1 MVDDFNKKPP
11 SNRQAEA
18 TQKKRI
24 PVYILILVGIFLLA
38 LLFYMFS
45 DMNPDASDAPAGHP
59 NPNVQPATPNNSTP
73 VGEPTEATATMSD
86 GTDATAT
93 VGDGTEATATAT
105 DGQATQ

>member
-11 SNRQAEA
+11 LNHQADV

-45 DMNPDASDAPAGHP
+45 DMKPDASDAPAGHP

-73 VGEPTEATATMSD
+73 VGEPTQGTATMNNGTEATAT
-86 GTDATAT
+86 
-93 VGDGTEATATAT
+93 DGTEATATAT

>member
-11 SNRQAEA
+11 LNHQADV

-24 PVYILILVGIFLLA
+24 PGYILILVGIFLLA
-38 LLFYMFS
+38 LLFYMFA
-45 DMNPDASDAPAGHP
+45 DMNPDANDAPAGHP

-73 VGEPTEATATMSD
+73 VGEPTQGTATMND
-86 GTDATAT
+86 GTEATAT
-93 VGDGTEATATAT
+93 VGDSTEATATAT

>member
-11 SNRQAEA
+11 LNHQADV

-38 LLFYMFS
+38 LLFYMFA
-45 DMNPDASDAPAGHP
+45 DMNPDANDAPAGHP

-73 VGEPTEATATMSD
+73 ARNRLPESPH
-86 GTDATAT
+86 
-93 VGDGTEATATAT
+93 
-105 DGQATQ
+105 QAECWHRSR